1 MAAFS
6 YGITISHKLR
16 QVEAVEKVV
25 VISKFHPCFLQHV
38 TAVIAHSRK
47 SWNLTAK
54 SKMHLR
60 FHFMRLCLYK
70 PAFGVSPTSYSTSIL
85 SVCCVEPLLE
95 LLLHCNGGF
104 EGCIVD
110 SSIPLPSNLYTTF
123 LKRKSSLF

>member
-6 YGITISHKLR
+6 YGIMHTISHKLR

-54 SKMHLR
+54 SEMH
-60 FHFMRLCLYK
+60 
-70 PAFGVSPTSYSTSIL
+70 PQ
-85 SVCCVEPLLE
+85 
-95 LLLHCNGGF
+95 
-104 EGCIVD
+104 
-110 SSIPLPSNLYTTF
+110 IPLHAPVSVQTRIWCEPDVVLHQYPFGMLCGATAGATAP
-123 LKRKSSLF
+123 LQRRVRRLHSR